1 MSQRWLKS
9 LFVVALALCTQGAT
23 AQMPTAPFNLSL
35 LANFDSLNF
44 AYVPGSGLLFTVQ
57 FSYPAIGPAPT
68 GTLSILD
75 GSTTIW
81 TASASTIRNITAV
94 SLPHLSKLLQ
104 SYQQGLQNPIYVVG
118 FGSSVGVGATLPNPS
133 VDAPVNYF
141 MTSLKSAVDPGGI
154 YNFQVSNQSVN
165 GTIAFQFPAAW
176 TTMLEVTTTP
186 AVCVFVYGMN
196 DGQVAEWS
204 SGETF
209 PGFYSSLLSAIQT
222 CKLAGAD
229 VVIMQ
234 GKRILMAICELE
246 TLG

>member
-118 FGSSVGVGATLPNPS
+118 FGSSVGV
-133 VDAPVNYF
+133 DAPVNYF